1 MVQEMK
7 RIVIIGAGSAGITAG
22 YELLRQSK
30 EYEVV
35 LLEQSNMLGG
45 ISKTVNHNGNRM
57 DIGGHRFFSKNEE
70 VMNWWNHMMP
80 LQGAPALDDVLTD
93 REVQLQEGGPN
104 PETED
109 CVMLVRKRLSRIY
122 YKKKF
127 FDYPVKINWNT
138 IKNMG
143 FLTIFKVM
151 MDYLVS
157 VVHKRP
163 ETSLENFYINRFGKK
178 LYSMFFESYTEKV
191 WGRHPR
197 EISADWGAQRA
208 KGLSIFA
215 ILKDSFRKLVG
226 RMDDVVETSLIEEF
240 RYPKY
245 GPGQLWE
252 IAAEKFVEL
261 GGVIQRNCQVTEI
274 ITDGKMVQSVIY
286 VEKGEK
292 KEMKVDYLLSSM
304 PLKNLIEGMKN
315 VPKNVERI
323 AKGLPYRDFVT
334 VGFLVKKL
342 QLQNQTKWKTINNM
356 IPDTWLYIQE
366 LERKLGRIQVFNN
379 WSPYLVQKP
388 EENIWIGLEYFCQEG
403 DEYWNM
409 TEVEWKQ
416 FSKQE
421 LEKMEILAQDMEIL
435 DYHVEKVVKA
445 YPAYFDTYAEIDTL
459 KAWLNNFSNLFCIGR
474 NGQHRYNN
482 MDHSMLT
489 AFEAVKNILTGE
501 MNKSNIWAV
510 NAEKEYHEV
519 KKC

>member
-35 LLEQSNMLGG
+35 ILEESNMLGG

-93 REVQLQEGGPN
+93 RKVQLQEGGPN

-143 FLTIFKVM
+143 FWTIFKVM

-208 KGLSIFA
+208 KGLSILAKF
-215 ILKDSFRKLVG
+215 K
-226 RMDDVVETSLIEEF
+226 ETV
-240 RYPKY
+240 R
-245 GPGQLWE
+245 
-252 IAAEKFVEL
+252 
-261 GGVIQRNCQVTEI
+261 
-274 ITDGKMVQSVIY
+274 
-286 VEKGEK
+286 
-292 KEMKVDYLLSSM
+292 
-304 PLKNLIEGMKN
+304 
-315 VPKNVERI
+315 
-323 AKGLPYRDFVT
+323 
-334 VGFLVKKL
+334 
-342 QLQNQTKWKTINNM
+342 
-356 IPDTWLYIQE
+356 
-366 LERKLGRIQVFNN
+366 
-379 WSPYLVQKP
+379 
-388 EENIWIGLEYFCQEG
+388 
-403 DEYWNM
+403 
-409 TEVEWKQ
+409 
-416 FSKQE
+416 
-421 LEKMEILAQDMEIL
+421 
-435 DYHVEKVVKA
+435 
-445 YPAYFDTYAEIDTL
+445 
-459 KAWLNNFSNLFCIGR
+459 
-474 NGQHRYNN
+474 
-482 MDHSMLT
+482 
-489 AFEAVKNILTGE
+489 
-501 MNKSNIWAV
+501 
-510 NAEKEYHEV
+510 
-519 KKC
+519 